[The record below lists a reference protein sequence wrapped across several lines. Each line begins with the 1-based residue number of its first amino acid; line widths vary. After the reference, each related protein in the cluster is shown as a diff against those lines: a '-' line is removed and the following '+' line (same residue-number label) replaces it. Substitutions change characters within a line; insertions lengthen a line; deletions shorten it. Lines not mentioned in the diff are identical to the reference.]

1 MLGRDLLLTL
11 GARLS
16 QGAPLASALALDT
29 ADTLKVS
36 LTATDGGRAKRP
48 HQAFVVLREE
58 DTGLE
63 VSFPLS
69 VKGNGKGAVEI
80 VRSPLLSPLRTWN
93 RY

>member
-1 MLGRDLLLTL
+1 MLTR

-69 VKGNGKGAVEI
+69 VKANGKGAVEI
-80 VRSPLLSPLRTWN
+80 VRSPLRPPPHTERVD